1 MQATGY
7 WSIMRGNISH
17 VKQGECKMRLNF
29 MTVLFVSLVLLISTG
44 LTACGSTA
52 TSKGASSGAVVGG
65 LVGGWRGA
73 AIGALVGTGVGYA
86 VDSADE
92 KKQMAGIKERET
104 AALESAAIT
113 NNPQTAYRPAN
124 NNPLVG
130 STWRVISLVHETEN
144 VPEFKSMVL
153 TFQTNTKATTLI
165 LWADGRTESYVETY
179 NVVGDALV
187 FSGKDYVT
195 NARYSV
201 QNKQMVIVSPEMRV
215 VLEELEESV

>member
-1 MQATGY
+1 
-7 WSIMRGNISH
+7 
-17 VKQGECKMRLNF
+17 MRLNIF
-29 MTVLFVSLVLLISTG
+29 KTLFLVLVLMVSAG

-73 AIGALVGTGVGYA
+73 AIGAMVGTGVGYA

-92 KKQMAGIKERET
+92 KKQMAEIKERET
-104 AALESAAIT
+104 AALERAAIT
-113 NNPQTAYRPAN
+113 SNPQTAYRPPN
-124 NNPLVG
+124 DNPLVG
-130 STWRVISLVHETEN
+130 STWRVISMVNEN
-144 VPEFKSMVL
+144 EQMVEFKSMVL

-179 NVVGDALV
+179 TVVGDVLV

-195 NARYSV
+195 NSRYSV
-201 QNKQMVIVSPEMRV
+201 QNKQMVVVAPGMRV

>member
-1 MQATGY
+1 
-7 WSIMRGNISH
+7 
-17 VKQGECKMRLNF
+17 
-29 MTVLFVSLVLLISTG
+29 MTALIISLVLVISTS

-73 AIGALVGTGVGYA
+73 AIGAMVGTGVGYA
-86 VDSADE
+86 VDTADE
-92 KKQMAGIKERET
+92 KKKMAEIKERET
-104 AALESAAIT
+104 AALERAAIT
-113 NNPQTAYRPAN
+113 SNPQTAYRPPKDN
-124 NNPLVG
+124 QLVG
-130 STWRVISLVHETEN
+130 STWRVISLVHETEK

-165 LWADGRTESYVETY
+165 LWADGSTESYVETY

-195 NARYSV
+195 NARFSV
-201 QNKQMVIVSPEMRV
+201 QNKQMVIASPEMRV